1 MTKRRAQRAFT
12 LVELVMVIALA
23 GVVAVMIST
32 VLSRPLEGLLAQ
44 SQRSE
49 LVDLAASA
57 LNRIARDI
65 RLAVPNSVR
74 VQGSNMDML
83 NVLDAGR
90 YRPNRVGGD
99 SLRFASGSDP
109 SCSAS
114 GSDCS
119 AFQVLSSSVSLAGA
133 RWLVLYNIGAESGGA
148 PVAGNN
154 VWAYANP
161 GVISPTGTTFAS
173 SALAGQE
180 TLITLN
186 NYGTD
191 FRFALASP
199 ERRFYLADQVVGY
212 RCSGNQ
218 LLRYTR
224 NDLTPAFTG
233 NAEVLVDKLSACSFN
248 YVPGTP
254 QRAGLVTLRL
264 AMTINGETLEL
275 LQQVHVDNA
284 P

>member
-1 MTKRRAQRAFT
+1 MPRQTQRAFT

-23 GVVAVMIST
+23 GVVAVMISA
-32 VLSRPLEGLLAQ
+32 VLSRPLEGFVAQ
-44 SQRSE
+44 SRRAE

-74 VQGSNMDML
+74 VQGNDMDML
-83 NVLDAGR
+83 NVLAAGR

-99 SLRFASGSDP
+99 SLRFSANNSDP
-109 SCSAS
+109 ACTVT
-114 GSDCS
+114 GNCS
-119 AFQVLSSSVSLAGA
+119 AFQVLHPSLSVAGA
-133 RWLVLYNIGAESGGA
+133 RWLVVYNIGAESGGS
-148 PVAGNN
+148 PVAGSN

-161 GVISPTGTTFAS
+161 GVISPTGAGFA
-173 SALAGQE
+173 ATGIAGNE
-180 TLITLN
+180 TQVTLSG
-186 NYGTD
+186 YGSD
-191 FRFALASP
+191 FRFAFASP
-199 ERRFYLADQVVGY
+199 ERRFYLADQVIGY

-224 NDLTPAFTG
+224 TALTPAFSGTD
-233 NAEVLVDKLSACSFN
+233 ELLVDKLSACSFT
-248 YVPGTP
+248 YAPGTP

-264 AMTINGETLEL
+264 AMTIEGETIEL